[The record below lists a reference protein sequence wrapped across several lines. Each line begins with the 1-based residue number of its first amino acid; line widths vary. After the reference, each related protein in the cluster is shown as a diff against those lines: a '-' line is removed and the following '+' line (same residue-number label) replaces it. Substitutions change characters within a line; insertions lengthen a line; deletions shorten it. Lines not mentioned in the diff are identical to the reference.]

1 MTNATTFVI
10 NENEFSTLAKSDDF
24 ACFLNIGR
32 LLNAMTFAE
41 MTAEHRLADPK
52 GNSVQQF
59 RRVLIV
65 RSGLLKIGLKFI
77 GQMSE
82 KYSEERFFD
91 TFADIILKQVDG
103 NAAGRAK
110 FEQPETT
117 FALISYDEAMRAT
130 IRQMDIRGHE
140 FLELRPLAQPLPPCL
155 PLQDSP
161 ENREVYQAFN
171 EIVEDLTNA
180 WQLGATQFLSGI
192 APKLGIETL
201 SETHVKMS
209 VE

>member
-1 MTNATTFVI
+1 MNDLTFII
-10 NENEFSTLAKSDDF
+10 NENEFSTLAESDDF

-41 MTAEHRLADPK
+41 MTGEYRLAGPK
-52 GNSVQQF
+52 ENSVQQF

-82 KYSEERFFD
+82 KYSEEPFFD
-91 TFADIILKQVDG
+91 TFADIILKQIDG
-103 NAAGRAK
+103 NAAARAK

-117 FALISYDEAMRAT
+117 FALVSYDEELRPT
-130 IRQMDIRGHE
+130 IRQMDVRGHE

-155 PLQDSP
+155 PLKDTP
-161 ENREVYQAFN
+161 ENREIYQDFHD
-171 EIVEDLTNA
+171 IVEDLTNA
-180 WQLGATQFLSGI
+180 WQLGATQFLTGM
-192 APKLGIETL
+192 ALRLGIKHL
-201 SETHVKMS
+201 SEVHIKQS
-209 VE
+209 V